1 MSLAARVALKS
12 PIDVKVSPAIKRR
25 AKILTYDL
33 ETKPLKVFSWGLR
46 KQFLTPDQIIEDGGI
61 ICWSAKWYSEAG
73 VQFSSVHGDGYD
85 TMIGKLWSLLDEADV
100 VVGFNH
106 RGFDN
111 PLSREAFI
119 VGGYAQPMPWQDID
133 LLTEARQ
140 MRMPSHKLDNVSRR
154 LDIGAKVRHEG
165 FGLWRK
171 CMDGDDAAWARME
184 KYAKQDT
191 RLTERLFDRMRP
203 WLKTAVNLGL
213 FGDDECRL
221 CPSCGS
227 ANVELQVDRRIR
239 TPQTAYPAFRC
250 LDCTMPFRSKHR
262 QAAASFVRAAR

>member
-1 MSLAARVALKS
+1 MSLAERVALQTQGAK
-12 PIDVKVSPAIKRR
+12 IDAKAKRR

-33 ETKPLKVFSWGLR
+33 ETRPLKVYSWGLR
-46 KQFLTPDQIIEDGGI
+46 KQFLTPDQIVEDGGI
-61 ICWSAKWYSEAG
+61 ICYSAKWYGSKD
-73 VQFSSVHGDGYD
+73 VLFQSTHHDGYD
-85 TMIGKLWSLLDEADV
+85 AMLDGLWGLLDEADV

-111 PLSREAFI
+111 PLSREAFM
-119 VGGYAQPMPWQDID
+119 VAGYAQPMPWQDID

-140 MRMPSHKLDNVSRR
+140 MRMPSHKLDNVARR
-154 LDIGAKVRHEG
+154 LDIGAKVKHEG
-165 FGLWRK
+165 FSLWRK
-171 CMDGDDAAWARME
+171 CMEGDDDAWSRMK
-184 KYAKQDT
+184 KYAIQDT

-203 WLKTAVNLGL
+203 WLKTSVNLGL
-213 FGDDECRL
+213 FGDDEGRL

-227 ANVELQVDRRIR
+227 ANVELQADRRIR

-250 LDCTMPFRSKHR
+250 LDCTIPFRSKHR